1 MKVTSWE
8 TVEVEVET
16 NIDIEDLASE
26 IIQDR
31 EKSQRAMNSAI
42 NNFYNFMK
50 VMPDEIIAMSSEKQ
64 VELITDFLDKTSD
77 RFKSFSQST
86 NKGE

>member
-1 MKVTSWE
+1 
-8 TVEVEVET
+8 
-16 NIDIEDLASE
+16 
-26 IIQDR
+26 
-31 EKSQRAMNSAI
+31 
-42 NNFYNFMK
+42 